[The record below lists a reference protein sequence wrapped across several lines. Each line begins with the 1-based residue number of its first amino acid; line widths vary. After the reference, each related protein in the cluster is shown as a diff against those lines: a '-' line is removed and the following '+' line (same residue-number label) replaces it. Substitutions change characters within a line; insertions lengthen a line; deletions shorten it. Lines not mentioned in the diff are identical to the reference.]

1 MLRANWR
8 DLSSQ
13 RDLELKPRSFATL
26 LQYLEARLSTK
37 PKLLRRTIA
46 SRHVTRQRFGRVQRP
61 ITPKLAPTLRTFLMV
76 FLAMIVIYVTLAY
89 LRALLDRIV
98 Y

>member
-1 MLRANWR
+1 MLRVNWR

-13 RDLELKPRSFATL
+13 RVLELKPRSSATL

-46 SRHVTRQRFGRVQRP
+46 SRHVTRQGFGRVQRP
-61 ITPKLAPTLRTFLMV
+61 ITPKLAPTLRTFLIV

-89 LRALLDRIV
+89 LRALLDITTH
-98 Y
+98 